1 MAMLRLRCNKAAGWL
16 GNSMVIHWRLAVV
29 MAERNISNKEL
40 AQLTGMHPRS
50 VSRLKTRRQFTR
62 IDEETL
68 NALCEALQC
77 QPGDLM
83 VFEKDS

>member
-1 MAMLRLRCNKAAGWL
+1 
-16 GNSMVIHWRLAVV
+16 MVINWRLSVV

-40 AQLTGMHPRS
+40 AHKTGMHPRS
-50 VSRLKTRRQFTR
+50 VSRLKTRRRLTR

-68 NALCEALQC
+68 ESLCEALQC

-83 VFEKDS
+83 IYERE

>member
-1 MAMLRLRCNKAAGWL
+1 
-16 GNSMVIHWRLAVV
+16 

-40 AQLTGMHPRS
+40 ALRTGMNPRS
-50 VSRLKTRRQFTR
+50 ISRLKTRRRLTR

-68 NALCEALQC
+68 NLLCDALNC

-83 VFEKDS
+83 VYEKEEAQQQRKLKK